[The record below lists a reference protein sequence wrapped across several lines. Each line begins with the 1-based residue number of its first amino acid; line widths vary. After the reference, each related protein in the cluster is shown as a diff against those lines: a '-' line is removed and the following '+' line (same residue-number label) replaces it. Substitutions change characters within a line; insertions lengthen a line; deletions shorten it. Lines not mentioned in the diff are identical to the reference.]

1 MQQVVSAWVGTT
13 ASGRER
19 NSGWSCCSTEAKKL
33 LRSMWRKAKRSGWGA
48 EGMGGVNPYLK
59 IEMWGTRRGG
69 GGNYIRFLF
78 AGGRGKSQITES
90 TEAERERRECRGKG
104 KRKCGGLSTPR
115 SLRSGA
121 VEMTLPNYLF
131 GGDYLLGGAAAR
143 KA

>member
-78 AGGRGKSQITES
+78 AGGRGKSKSQRARRQRES
-90 TEAERERRECRGKG
+90 AENAGAKASANAGVSPLPVRCAQG
-104 KRKCGGLSTPR
+104 R
-115 SLRSGA
+115 SR
-121 VEMTLPNYLF
+121 
-131 GGDYLLGGAAAR
+131 
-143 KA
+143 